1 METRMKEV
9 TLDNMKYVPEEY
21 VRQAARI
28 ERVINPNN
36 TFDRLLVSANQFRVA
51 DLTPMFFFDEDDMSL
66 YVTTKEK
73 MEKKFH

>member
-9 TLDNMKYVPEEY
+9 ILDNMKFVPEEY
-21 VRQAARI
+21 VRQAARL
-28 ERVINPNN
+28 ERQYNPEN
-36 TFDRLLVSANQFRVA
+36 TFDRLLATANKFRSA

-73 MEKKFH
+73 IEKKYH

>member
-1 METRMKEV
+1 MKEI

-36 TFDRLLVSANQFRVA
+36 TFDRLLASANQFRAA

>member
-28 ERVINPNN
+28 EREFNPNN
-36 TFDRLLVSANQFRVA
+36 TFDRLLNSANKFREA
-51 DLTPMFFFDEDDMSL
+51 DLTPMFFFDEEDMSL